1 MKTIR
6 KMFFALVTCLVAT
19 PLMADSGNFAGPYVG
34 IQASVVGV
42 ELDGSGRSSTST
54 GDGITET
61 TTGTIGRMAVIAAVE
76 AGYAI
81 PLGTSFLL
89 DIGASYVDGNAKVG
103 TTNTDT
109 SATADVTFEIKDLIT
124 GYIAPTIV
132 LSDTSSAYL
141 KVGLTEADTA
151 TTGDVTQPANLSGTT
166 VALGTRTVLT
176 SGFFIR
182 TEAGFTDYNGIS
194 VHGKAAGGTGK
205 SIAANRSFEADP
217 TVAFGNVSVGF
228 KF

>member
-1 MKTIR
+1 MKKIR
-6 KMFFALVTCLVAT
+6 KMFFALIACLVAT
-19 PLMADSGNFAGPYVG
+19 PLIADSSNFAGPYIG
-34 IQASVVGV
+34 IQASAVGV

-54 GDGITET
+54 GDTVTET
-61 TTGTIGRMAVIAAVE
+61 TTGTVGRMAIVGAVE

-89 DIGASYVDGNAKVG
+89 DIGASYVDGSAKVG

-109 SATADVTFEIKDLIT
+109 VATADVTFEIQDLIT

-141 KVGLTEADTA
+141 KVGLTEGDTG
-151 TTGDVTQPANLSGTT
+151 TTGDVTQPGSLSGTT
-166 VALGTRTVLT
+166 VALGTRTVLS

-205 SIAANRSFEADP
+205 SIAANRSFSADP
-217 TVAFGNVSVGF
+217 TVAFGSVSVGF